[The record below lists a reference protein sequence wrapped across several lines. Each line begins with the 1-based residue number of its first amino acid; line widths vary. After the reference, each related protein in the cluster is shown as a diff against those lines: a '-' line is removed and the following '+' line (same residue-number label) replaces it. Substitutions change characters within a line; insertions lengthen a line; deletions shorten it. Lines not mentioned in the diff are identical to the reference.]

1 MLKSRSKKATPNFA
15 DQSESEEGADL
26 DDAAAKAGA

>member
-1 MLKSRSKKATPNFA
+1 MLKSRSKKATPNFG

-26 DDAAAKAGA
+26 ADAVVKAGA